1 MQALQIRVLAIG
13 GIAQTI
19 VGELDDFGN
28 RIHRPAGH
36 GLLPRRICPCGIFID
51 IVAGVDHEVE
61 RAVLRR
67 VSIGVEIAERQIGTA
82 NHADIEL
89 RRCPFRQGTGPADLG
104 F

>member
-1 MQALQIRVLAIG
+1 MQALQIGVFAIG

-19 VGELDDFGN
+19 IRELDDFGK

-36 GLLPRRICPCGIFID
+36 GLLPRRICPCGIFIN
-51 IVAGVDHEVE
+51 IVASVDHEVE

-67 VSIGVEIAERQIGTA
+67 MGIGVEIAERQIGTA
-82 NHADIEL
+82 DHADIEL
-89 RRCPFRQGTGPADLG
+89 RRWPFRKGTGPADLG